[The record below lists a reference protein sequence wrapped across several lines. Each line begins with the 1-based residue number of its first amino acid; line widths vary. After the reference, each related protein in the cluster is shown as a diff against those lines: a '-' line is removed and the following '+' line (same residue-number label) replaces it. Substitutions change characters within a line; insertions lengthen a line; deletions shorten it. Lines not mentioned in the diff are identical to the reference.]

1 MRVNFQV
8 FVERAHPV
16 FLTCSCFL
24 IIDQVFL
31 ERINTFKENEKKLNN
46 DVKRELPMIVVTIPH
61 EDNTTEDKKGWETG
75 YTDYKFRSV
84 FAFTHFH
91 AAFL

>member
-1 MRVNFQV
+1 M
-8 FVERAHPV
+8 
-16 FLTCSCFL
+16 
-24 IIDQVFL
+24 FL